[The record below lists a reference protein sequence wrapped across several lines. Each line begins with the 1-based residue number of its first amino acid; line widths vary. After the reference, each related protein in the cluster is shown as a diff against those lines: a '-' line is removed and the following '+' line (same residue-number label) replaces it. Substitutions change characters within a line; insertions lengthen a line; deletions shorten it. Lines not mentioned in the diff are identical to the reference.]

1 MWTFRE
7 QEEASFTTL
16 KRSLLSYRNLTH
28 VDINNF
34 AYWPLTARPNGL
46 ASLLKANNQWK
57 LTFLLW
63 PLRARVSLL
72 NDLRR
77 CTAVFLDGSH
87 WMNTDDW
94 STTKRAVVTDPDVKC
109 WRIDFF
115 HGKILWKKKKTSRK
129 DWLEGLMMEL
139 SVLFMSRIWRN
150 INKCDS
156 VDGSLRKI

>member
-115 HGKILWKKKKTSRK
+115 HGKILWKKKTSRK

-150 INKCDS
+150 INN
-156 VDGSLRKI
+156 VMVLTVL